1 MLGIFGTMERQ
12 DKIEKTKI
20 RKNIANELLEV
31 PYLYNDNYKTNSN
44 IIKCYHSTIILQQ
57 TDK

>member
-1 MLGIFGTMERQ
+1 MERQ
-12 DKIEKTKI
+12 DKIEKTKN
-20 RKNIANELLEV
+20 RKNIAIELLEV

-57 TDK
+57 TDNKL